1 MKKFYLFL
9 LAAINSMCAMAQNEQ
24 VPQWLTALVNENQ
37 GLIDSV
43 NWYNPHPAA
52 PYSRTY
58 VVYYNQPLYH
68 ADPASAR
75 FHMRAL
81 ITVDTRNDVTKAVN
95 HVYCSGY
102 SIDYP
107 SLVSP
112 DSNFVNDKSSS
123 AEIARRYNANYIQI
137 EHRYFQYSAPDKCWE
152 NLDPLTAEEAAADFH
167 NLFNGLK
174 KVLKGKWVMSG
185 ASKGGITTLLQ
196 HAFYPEDMDVY
207 VPYAAPFFESEK
219 DTTMYKYWYYN
230 GWNKEYLDYF
240 MSIRKKGIAGLFAN
254 PGTNTIWPI
263 YYKMNSG
270 GKTSQAAADTLAA
283 VYMGCVAVFGFT
295 AHAYTDTATLRKEM
309 ALNDSVMRS
318 YGWTQPNDTVM
329 SFWLAKDTF
338 SLKTFSA
345 WIDTLRKYP
354 DPAQVPAR
362 RIEHRRI
369 APYGISEKAWWGADT
384 LHTGTAMAYEYQSK
398 HELGY
403 YDVRFDD
410 ICPNQQEAAA
420 ANIFWQTYAGN
431 CRDLGFPFKTVTF
444 SRNLYDRTMEATKN
458 ATKPIILIYG
468 ENDAWTGAAV
478 KDEFINGTNVQK
490 FILPAQNH
498 YVSFSALTDPAKTAQ
513 ITAVLD
519 RVLGAPQGMDEVQQ
533 PAVQGTK
540 VFRNGQLY
548 IIRDGK
554 TYNVL
559 GALINGTF

>member
-1 MKKFYLFL
+1 MMKKFYVFL
-9 LAAINSMCAMAQNEQ
+9 LAAISSLCAMAQNGQ
-24 VPQWLTALVNENQ
+24 VPQWLTALINENQ
-37 GLIDSV
+37 GLIDSAS
-43 NWYNPHPAA
+43 WYNPHPAA

-68 ADPASAR
+68 DNPQSAR

-107 SLVSP
+107 YLMNP
-112 DSNFVNDKSSS
+112 DSMFAKDKGSTV
-123 AEIARRYNANYIQI
+123 EITKRYNANYILI

-152 NLDPLTAEEAAADFH
+152 DLDPLTAEEAAADFH
-167 NLFNGLK
+167 NLFDGLK

-185 ASKGGITTLLQ
+185 VSKGGITTLLQ

-207 VPYAAPFFESEK
+207 LPYSAPFFDSEK
-219 DTTMYKYWYYN
+219 DTTMCQYWYFK

-240 MSIRKKGIAGLFAN
+240 MSIRKKGLSGLFN
-254 PGTNTIWPI
+254 KPSTNTIWPI
-263 YYKMNSG
+263 YHKMNSG
-270 GKTSQAAADTLAA
+270 GNTSQAAADTLAA
-283 VYMGCVAVFGFT
+283 LYMSGVAVFGFN
-295 AHAYTDTATLRKEM
+295 AHAYSDTAKIRKEM

-318 YGWTQPNDTVM
+318 YGWSEPNDTVM
-329 SFWLAKDTF
+329 SFWFSKDTF

-345 WIDTLRKYP
+345 WIDTLRNYP
-354 DPAQVPAR
+354 DPAKGPAR
-362 RIEHRRI
+362 RIERRRI
-369 APYGISEKAWWGADT
+369 VPYGISEKAWWGTDT
-384 LHTGTAMAYEYQSK
+384 LHIGSAMAYEYQSK

-403 YDVRFDD
+403 YDFRFDD

-420 ANIFWQTYAGN
+420 ANNFWQIYAGN
-431 CRDLGFPFKTVTF
+431 CRDFGFPFKDVTF

-468 ENDAWTGAAV
+468 EDDTWTGAAV

-498 YVSFSALTDPAKTAQ
+498 LVSFTANTDPSKTAQ
-513 ITAVLD
+513 ITAILD
-519 RVLGAPQGMDEVQQ
+519 RVLGGAQGMDELQK
-533 PAVQGTK
+533 PAVQGSK

-554 TYNVL
+554 TYNAL
-559 GALINGTF
+559 GQRIQ